1 MNKAT
6 YSILCIVLL
15 LTSCNLRDKEVID
28 PDYFF
33 KNDSNLSLHTVVIT
47 DKATRLT
54 FSILTESPTQIK
66 IDSTAY
72 LVANNKKYPL
82 LENTLNVIAIDS
94 GKYSFS
100 LEFEPLPKSTT
111 SFDFIECEQESCIQ
125 MIGIL
130 LKGTYKDAEYKEK
143 IPIQLVSANYSEAK
157 MPKMEM
163 KCGSTQVIMH
173 LVSPLPV
180 DSSLFKG
187 IISVFDITTGSY
199 TDYQSNSDSLQ
210 TFSWEYEQC
219 SPGIVVLEI
228 ENNPI
233 QLFVEPSKKNEFWI
247 DVYAYFHQEPF
258 VYTNGK
264 LDALNRALH
273 TRRNDR
279 YWIDTKELYPT
290 FAEMNVATYLDF
302 AKQTL
307 IDSISSIE
315 KNTSLSPLTRSL
327 YIESE
332 KALYIGRVLDA
343 NAIRNISAYALNK
356 NWETMELASYNQI
369 LAALEIID
377 FTSDNA
383 LYLMFKSGY
392 HFLIYEKSQYT
403 ENLFSTPSSA
413 LYQFKE
419 YRKQY
424 ENLLVNYNHTPEN
437 SVDYLQSPFYSELFR
452 IKKIE
457 QMQKSTQSVEIIDSL
472 KKRKVYVE
480 KTPITEN
487 ENLLSNI
494 LSNYNGKVILI
505 NFWGVTCGPCMFTIE
520 KMEPL
525 KKTELNNEKIVFV
538 YLTTTNWSPI
548 DEWFKKINTI
558 QGHHYY
564 LTTEQWKYLNN
575 QFHFNAIPFY
585 VLVQKNGQFAPL
597 KTGTDRSSS
606 IKASILEALNK

>member
-82 LENTLNVIAIDS
+82 LENTLHVIAIDS

-130 LKGTYKDAEYKEK
+130 LKGTYKDAEYTKK

-279 YWIDTKELYPT
+279 YWIDTKELYST

-343 NAIRNISAYALNK
+343 NVIRNISANALNK
-356 NWETMELASYNQI
+356 NWETMELAPYNQI

-392 HFLIYEKSQYT
+392 HFLIYKKSQYT

-575 QFHFNAIPFY
+575 QLHFNGLPFY